1 MRTIMLLPSSPFLS
15 RPMGPVKCL
24 LAAVLVGL
32 LDRGSV
38 VADASDWLPL
48 AVGNSWTYSHN
59 YYDYGKDYSQWPTY
73 TEQLGTPRFTLSVLH
88 TEVIDGHTYFVLSD
102 MPDFWPPVP
111 SYFIAGKKL
120 RWAGNHLMERTTD
133 GEQSLFRFGGT
144 SGASGASAVATQE
157 GAQVKTYERH
167 DYSTHEYGFLFDFA
181 GGAGGASD
189 SESYGG
195 PAREDN
201 SIYELG
207 GATFLK
213 GFGIDDCGDERGSG
227 DAPLFINFQTAKHA
241 VINGRTVTIREA
253 REEAA
258 IRTSSSD
265 ATSIEWLSWGAIKR
279 EGRERI
285 RSVYCVRFA
294 SAGWF
299 VPLRGSPGVRNGR
312 GRTRLMP

>member
-1 MRTIMLLPSSPFLS
+1 MI
-15 RPMGPVKCL
+15 RPVT
-24 LAAVLVGL
+24 A
-32 LDRGSV
+32 
-38 VADASDWLPL
+38 
-48 AVGNSWTYSHN
+48 
-59 YYDYGKDYSQWPTY
+59 
-73 TEQLGTPRFTLSVLH
+73 
-88 TEVIDGHTYFVLSD
+88 
-102 MPDFWPPVP
+102 
-111 SYFIAGKKL
+111 
-120 RWAGNHLMERTTD
+120 
-133 GEQSLFRFGGT
+133 FR
-144 SGASGASAVATQE
+144 
-157 GAQVKTYERH
+157 RN
-167 DYSTHEYGFLFDFA
+167 YSTHEYGFLFDFA
-181 GGAGGASD
+181 GGARGASD

-201 SIYELG
+201 STYELG
-207 GATFLK
+207 GGTFLK
-213 GFGIDDCGDERGSG
+213 GFGIDDCGDESGSG

-285 RSVYCVRFA
+285 RCVYCVRFA

-299 VPLRGSPGVRNGR
+299 VPLRCSPGVRNGR

>member
-48 AVGNSWTYSHN
+48 AVGNSWTYAHA
-59 YYDYGKDYSQWPTY
+59 YYDSENYETVYIPWTNY
-73 TEQLGTPRFTLSVLH
+73 TEQFDTLGTPQFTLSVLH

-120 RWAGNHLMERTTD
+120 RWAGDQLMERTAD

-157 GAQVKTYERH
+157 GAQVKIYELH
-167 DYSTHEYGFLFDFA
+167 NDYTHEYGFGFDFT
-181 GGAGGASD
+181 GGARGASD

-195 PAREDN
+195 PVREDN

-207 GATFLK
+207 GVTFLK
-213 GFGIDDCGDERGSG
+213 GFGIEGCSFLRGSG
-227 DAPLFINFQTAKHA
+227 DVDEFFNTQTAKHA

-258 IRTSSSD
+258 GRASSSD

-279 EGRERI
+279 EGRE
-285 RSVYCVRFA
+285 
-294 SAGWF
+294 
-299 VPLRGSPGVRNGR
+299 
-312 GRTRLMP
+312 